1 MCTVLLLPGVKPIAA
16 NKYITYYIITSNNVI
31 GAVIF
36 NNLETKFKQLP
47 SFN

>member
-1 MCTVLLLPGVKPIAA
+1 MCTVLLLPGVKPIAVK
-16 NKYITYYIITSNNVI
+16 KYITYHIITSNNVI

-36 NNLETKFKQLP
+36 SNLETKFKQLP